1 MHSHYA
7 LWRWVVVASEDT
19 DAVQTI
25 RTATARARAARRLRH
40 YSRLAM
46 TATAAGCLAGEGGG
60 AMLAQGRVVTLG
72 PSSVVPAKAGTH
84 TPCRRFVARPAS
96 NFEETEYGSPLSRG
110 RPGERP
116 SVGVGNLARAGR

>member
-60 AMLAQGRVVTLG
+60 AMLAQGRVVTVG
-72 PSSVVPAKAGTH
+72 PSSVVPAKAGPH
-84 TPCRRFVARPAS
+84 TLRLRFVRRPCLKTYGTA
-96 NFEETEYGSPLSRG
+96 YGSPPSRG
-110 RPGERP
+110 RLR
-116 SVGVGNLARAGR
+116 